1 MQNVRSVISYF
12 FPKCPNVLNLSNP
25 SQSCTR
31 ARTDT
36 GMTNLLRHV
45 EACTGKKAPDDQTIE
60 KFAQGSTYTPG
71 TFRFLV
77 TRWVTECHR
86 PFKIVE
92 DPPLQEML
100 RMLYSRVEIPSDT
113 TVSRD
118 VREVYK
124 ISQSQVAKI
133 LQVGILSVCLRGC
146 YLHLCRHTLEVF
158 TLDSMGGPHLMSSP
172 FLGSSPVMLTKGNSG
187 LSL

>member
-1 MQNVRSVISYF
+1 MQDVSSVTFF
-12 FPKCPNVLNLSNP
+12 FPNCSDVLDPRNP

-31 ARTDT
+31 TRTDT
-36 GMTNLLRHV
+36 GTTNLLRHV
-45 EACTGKKAPDDQTIE
+45 EACTRKKAPDDQTIE

-71 TFRFLV
+71 AFRFLI

-92 DPPLQEML
+92 DPPFQDMI
-100 RMLYSRVEIPSDT
+100 RMLYSRAEIPSDT

-124 ISQSQVAKI
+124 ISQPQVAKI
-133 LQVGILSVCLRGC
+133 LQVGILCLC
-146 YLHLCRHTLEVF
+146 
-158 TLDSMGGPHLMSSP
+158 
-172 FLGSSPVMLTKGNSG
+172 
-187 LSL
+187 